1 MDPSAPPGGLRRM
14 HEDLT
19 RAELAAAL
27 GMSETKITA
36 MTVAP
41 PRYGMKPVPAYE
53 PKTYAYER
61 TLEVT
66 QVGSHHVVLRRTKIW
81 GDRRQIYSGATT
93 DAMYATADEARQHA
107 DAARITARLPNQAA
121 R

>member
-1 MDPSAPPGGLRRM
+1 M
-14 HEDLT
+14 HENLT
-19 RAELAAAL
+19 RAQLAAAL

-41 PRYGMKPVPAYE
+41 PRYGMKPVSAYE
-53 PKTYAYER
+53 PKSYAYER
-61 TLEVT
+61 TLEVS
-66 QVGSHHVVLRRTKIW
+66 QVGGHHVVLRRTKVW

-93 DAMYATADEARQHA
+93 EAMYTTADEARQHA

-121 R
+121 G